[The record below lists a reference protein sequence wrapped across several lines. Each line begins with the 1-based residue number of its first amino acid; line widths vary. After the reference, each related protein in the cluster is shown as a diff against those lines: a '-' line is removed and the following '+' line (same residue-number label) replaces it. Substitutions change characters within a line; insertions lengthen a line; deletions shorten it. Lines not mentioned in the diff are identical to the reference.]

1 MASKTITD
9 GVFGPLAAR
18 LGRIDVEKT
27 YRQAIEIAVDEG
39 AEMLRMELDAERAPR
54 PLRDAVKPLRVQG
67 LTGAAGIPDSNPVS
81 DDALEWEYGAMDGST
96 PPRATFRFVADD
108 MADVAAEE
116 AANRFT
122 AQIVG
127 AS

>member
-1 MASKTITD
+1 MAKTVTD

-18 LGRIDVEKT
+18 LGRIDVART
-27 YRQAIEIAVDEG
+27 YRQAIEVAVDEG

-54 PLRDAVKPLRVQG
+54 EIRDAVKPLRVQG
-67 LTGAAGIPDSNPVS
+67 MTGAAGILDSNPVS
-81 DDALEWEYGAMDGST
+81 DDALEWELGAMDGST
-96 PPRATFRFVADD
+96 PPHGTFRFVADD